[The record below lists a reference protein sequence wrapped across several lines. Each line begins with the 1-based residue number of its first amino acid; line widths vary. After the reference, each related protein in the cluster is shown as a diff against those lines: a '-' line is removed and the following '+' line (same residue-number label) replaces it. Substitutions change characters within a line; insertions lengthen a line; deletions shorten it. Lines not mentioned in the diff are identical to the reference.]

1 MREQLERFLNENTV
15 KGTLPG
21 KVSIVLLGEQACA
34 AEKEIRQAL
43 ESTWQG
49 LDAAFFL
56 YQEAFQVSSLTE
68 LPLDELREVH
78 RLCAEWTAMEETK
91 LCIVTAA
98 DSREASLS
106 LELAQLASWCYMRAC
121 YAALDCGVFALVPS
135 EIRNREKAKAV
146 RTFFEKLYAMQDPE
160 VQPAKVLLRYLEDEE
175 PEELNM
181 WLNAK
186 VFLLERKHKFGNGVL
201 EPEPER
207 QMEPLAYLLESMDR
221 CTRACYLPLFEEDDM
236 PDGVKLLALL
246 RKRLEAVMADQPA
259 VEEGSIVEW
268 IEQYVQ
274 DGELRRD
281 DFLRWMDKVCV
292 YQADPAGRDRLA
304 VSEKTEREYF
314 GNWMRL
320 RYERWEANAEQQPM
334 MPEALRAM
342 LRDAGGD
349 QLAGYLDELK
359 TYLAA
364 PERNAV
370 PVPGGRMVE
379 TDPRNLRRELIG
391 RLYIPRYEA
400 CANRR
405 ATALAESAARLIQE
419 KIRDGNKTYAAFLQ
433 EVDAALQEW
442 RSRVDVNGFIN
453 TVPPAGEAWM
463 SGFNAILDGV
473 LAESRPDYRQLFE
486 HMEKDPGMAVRVG
499 GYREWCCR
507 VSGVAGLGGTELAD
521 IAWGSRRGQ
530 KLKAML
536 VAHEG
541 DKGSQGTDSTRLDYL
556 TFWRML

>member
-1 MREQLERFLNENTV
+1 
-15 KGTLPG
+15 
-21 KVSIVLLGEQACA
+21 
-34 AEKEIRQAL
+34 
-43 ESTWQG
+43 
-49 LDAAFFL
+49 
-56 YQEAFQVSSLTE
+56 
-68 LPLDELREVH
+68 
-78 RLCAEWTAMEETK
+78 
-91 LCIVTAA
+91 
-98 DSREASLS
+98 
-106 LELAQLASWCYMRAC
+106 
-121 YAALDCGVFALVPS
+121 
-135 EIRNREKAKAV
+135 
-146 RTFFEKLYAMQDPE
+146 
-160 VQPAKVLLRYLEDEE
+160 
-175 PEELNM
+175 
-181 WLNAK
+181 
-186 VFLLERKHKFGNGVL
+186 
-201 EPEPER
+201 
-207 QMEPLAYLLESMDR
+207 
-221 CTRACYLPLFEEDDM
+221 
-236 PDGVKLLALL
+236 
-246 RKRLEAVMADQPA
+246 
-259 VEEGSIVEW
+259 
-268 IEQYVQ
+268 
-274 DGELRRD
+274 
-281 DFLRWMDKVCV
+281 
-292 YQADPAGRDRLA
+292 
-304 VSEKTEREYF
+304 
-314 GNWMRL
+314 
-320 RYERWEANAEQQPM
+320 
-334 MPEALRAM
+334 
-342 LRDAGGD
+342 
-349 QLAGYLDELK
+349 
-359 TYLAA
+359 
-364 PERNAV
+364 
-370 PVPGGRMVE
+370 MVE